1 MTVLIFSC
9 VASEFNGKLDTHHTE
24 QGGITETIGLTSLPA
39 NPTLV
44 AFQDRSH
51 GEDRWGRPD
60 GRLDEIIDV

>member
-51 GEDRWGRPD
+51 GEDPWR
-60 GRLDEIIDV
+60 